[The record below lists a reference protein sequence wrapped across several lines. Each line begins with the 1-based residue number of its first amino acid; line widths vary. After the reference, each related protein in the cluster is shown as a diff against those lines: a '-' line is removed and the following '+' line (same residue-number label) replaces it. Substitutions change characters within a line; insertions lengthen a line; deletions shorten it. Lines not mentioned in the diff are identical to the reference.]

1 MFAVHGWQAGKGTGI
16 HMAKGFFRER
26 KHYKLFEIAKEFRIG
41 SEEARRLA
49 GILKKYGV
57 VKTVKA
63 SKPEYEDLSDQDII
77 LTDVV
82 ENSTEVEYVFD
93 FVGIV
98 AVDEYVFKCYPKYIS
113 STAEPQQQLK
123 QVLKVIKK
131 YNDKEQ
137 LIYLHN
143 GEDDNRI
150 FNRLAVSLHLLE
162 DYFQYG
168 VYTNQHEIIETNGEG
183 EILWDKT
190 INETFALIQNNRPYY
205 AELQT
210 RNTVDDDMDYIRRLH
225 ECVLSQCTA
234 ELKDIGVLELFDIAG
249 VELTS
254 AKLDDF
260 GDVDHIKYRLEKEI
274 QTQYITR
281 KQIILKTIYA
291 YVANEKTKQ
300 ENLSF
305 SLYGTN
311 SFNLVWEKVCAVN
324 FGSVL
329 DKKICSLPLGL
340 APEYENKKDESLRNL
355 IDRPVWHRNDP
366 VAVDDQSDTLRPDL
380 ICIYPCN
387 DRMDYCFGI
396 YDAKYYNID
405 FEYKK
410 DKWKVTG
417 QPGVGDITKQ
427 YLYQLAYDDFIV
439 KQGYRYIQNMFF
451 CPQEEAEKDY
461 GYVSMEMLHHMGN
474 KSLENITVVKLCA
487 GEMYDMYLS
496 GKPIP
501 QEEISNYIPG
511 IGRQSVAGQNFAN
524 RMMAYLSRI
533 MNPGQVAEKKL
544 EMKEEKGKLIYPQQ
558 IQRELGAKIIY
569 DAICSV
575 AAGAFYGFDPYE
587 KESGRMVAEDA
598 GNSFQRCSQIADA
611 ALEIEKILKELPER
625 ELQDETSIKVILK
638 QCFEEKNEISAMA
651 GGNSLN
657 RLTEK
662 VVELIREVY
671 L

>member
-1 MFAVHGWQAGKGTGI
+1 VFAVHGWQAGKGTGI